1 MCNATRNIIF
11 FPFDNAL
18 VLATYRQ
25 LAHMA
30 PWTGFPH
37 SKTLLASPR
46 SGYSGAV
53 LPRPKR
59 MWNFPKI
66 CKETVFTIFV
76 MELVVGLSEIIYLMS
91 EEIRDHHKR
100 VVCGVYQL
108 TNACCIEGA
117 GLYRYR
123 GGPARQRRPFAGGGQ
138 NSDSAYNPELVA
150 VFRRVSTHDAFWFNA
165 VSAGYYESIIKE
177 LKPPWL
183 RQACV

>member
-18 VLATYRQ
+18 FLATYRQ

-66 CKETVFTIFV
+66 CKETVFTISV

-108 TNACCIEGA
+108 TNACYIEGA
-117 GLYRYR
+117 GRYRYR
-123 GGPARQRRPFAGGGQ
+123 GGPARQRRC
-138 NSDSAYNPELVA
+138 SAA
-150 VFRRVSTHDAFWFNA
+150 SRRTTRSGSMPCQPDTMKVS
-165 VSAGYYESIIKE
+165 
-177 LKPPWL
+177 
-183 RQACV
+183 